1 MRVFPVAALAALLAA
16 SASVSAPSASG
27 SAPQNGSSDLPEKFT
42 AFAVS
47 LGGPRT
53 TSGTAQI
60 DITIDRWST
69 DAERERLLEALK
81 AGQDELLETLRELPP
96 IGSIRTAT
104 SLAYDLHYANETPGE
119 DGGRRIVLAT
129 DRPIGWWE
137 AVNRP
142 RTIDYPFTFI
152 ELRLNGEGEG
162 EGKLSLATKVIARGR
177 IVQLENYAA
186 QPVQLNQVRRV
197 E

>member
-1 MRVFPVAALAALLAA
+1 MRGFLMTALAALLAV
-16 SASVSAPSASG
+16 SASLA
-27 SAPQNGSSDLPEKFT
+27 APQDGANDLPERFT

-53 TSGTAQI
+53 TPGTAHV

-69 DAERERLLEALK
+69 EGERDRLLAALK
-81 AGQDELLETLRELPP
+81 TGQGELLDTLRELRPV
-96 IGSIRTAT
+96 GSIRTAT
-104 SLAYDLHYANETPGE
+104 SLAYDLHYANQTPGD

-142 RTIDYPFTFI
+142 RSLNYPFTFI
-152 ELRLNGEGEG
+152 ELRMNGQGEG
-162 EGKLSLATKVIARGR
+162 EGKLSLATKVIAIGR